1 MKERTMYIQIVN
13 FHLKERSETAYAE
26 LCDQV
31 APAFADLPGLISKV
45 WLADAETNTFG
56 GVYTWESREAMDA
69 FTQSDLF
76 RTVATHPNLDGIT
89 SKSFNVMAGPTRLT
103 RGMPSVAV

>member
-1 MKERTMYIQIVN
+1 MHIQIVN
-13 FHLKERSETAYAE
+13 FHLKDMTEAAYAE
-26 LCDQV
+26 LCDRV
-31 APAFADLPGLISKV
+31 APAFVEMPGLISKV
-45 WLADAETNTFG
+45 WLADSESNTFG
-56 GVYTWESREAMDA
+56 GVYTWESREAMEA

-89 SKSFNVMAGPTRLT
+89 SKSFNVLAGPTKLT